1 MSTRRFRRI
10 SSAETLAANSN
21 EEQGRQMNPIS
32 SRSRW
37 LGVCALA
44 LAAISAAAQAQTAWP
59 GKPVRVVVAFPPG
72 GIVDNVARQ
81 LQPKLQAALGQPVV
95 IDNRS
100 GAGGTVGAA
109 EVARAAP
116 DGYTLLMVF
125 DSYATYPLVYPKL
138 SFDIARDL
146 QPVTQIASNPLI
158 LVVNPKVQAN
168 DFKSFVGLLKSQP
181 GQYNYASVGPGS
193 SNHLT
198 AELFKAQTGT
208 FVTHI
213 PYRGGGPAQQD
224 LLGGQVEMM
233 FLSAVLAQPHVKA
246 GKLRALAQT
255 GAQRVPA
262 YADTPTVA
270 ESGVRG
276 FEVNSWV
283 GLLAPAGTPRPVVD
297 RLQAE
302 VKKIVSDPAF
312 DQQLREKGLT
322 GIASTPEQFTVA
334 LRSEQ
339 DKWTRLVRE
348 RNLSLE

>member
-1 MSTRRFRRI
+1 MTSLVIRR
-10 SSAETLAANSN
+10 LAAF
-21 EEQGRQMNPIS
+21 
-32 SRSRW
+32 
-37 LGVCALA
+37 ALA
-44 LAAISAAAQAQTAWP
+44 LVAAGMAHAQAPWP
-59 GKPVRVVVAFPPG
+59 SKPVRLVVAFPPG

-81 LQPKLQAALGQPVV
+81 LQPRLQAALGQPVI
-95 IDNRS
+95 IDNRG
-100 GAGGTVGAA
+100 GAGGTVASA

-116 DGYTLLMVF
+116 DGHTLLMVF

-138 SFDIARDL
+138 TFDIAKDL
-146 QPVTQIASNPLI
+146 QPVTQIASNPLV
-158 LVVNPKVQAN
+158 LVVNPKVPAH
-168 DFKSFVGLLKSQP
+168 DFKGFVGLLKGKP
-181 GQYNYASVGPGS
+181 GQFNYASVGPGS

-198 AELFKAQTGT
+198 AELFKAHTGT

-270 ESGVRG
+270 ESGYRG

-283 GLLAPAGTPRPVVD
+283 GLLAPAGTPRPVVE

-302 VKKIVSDPAF
+302 VRRIVTEPAF
-312 DQQLREKGLT
+312 DQRLREQGLS
-322 GIASTPEQFTVA
+322 GIASTPEQFAAA
-334 LRSEQ
+334 LRTEQ

-348 RNLSLE
+348 RGLSME

>member
-1 MSTRRFRRI
+1 MIPF
-10 SSAETLAANSN
+10 AKVLAACAVL
-21 EEQGRQMNPIS
+21 
-32 SRSRW
+32 
-37 LGVCALA
+37 LG
-44 LAAISAAAQAQTAWP
+44 AAGPLHAQPAWP
-59 GKPVRVVVAFPPG
+59 SKPVRVVVAFPPG
-72 GIVDNVARQ
+72 GIVDTVARQ
-81 LQPKLQAALGQPVV
+81 LQPRLQAALGQPVL
-95 IDNRS
+95 IDNRG
-100 GAGGTVGAA
+100 GAGGTVGSA

-116 DGYTLLMVF
+116 DGHTLLMVF

-138 SFDIARDL
+138 TFDIAKDL
-146 QPVTQIASNPLI
+146 QPVTQIASNPLV
-158 LVVNPKVQAN
+158 LVVNPKVPAA

-255 GAQRVPA
+255 GARRVPA
-262 YADTPTVA
+262 YAETPTVA
-270 ESGVRG
+270 EGGYRG

-283 GLLAPAGTPRPVVD
+283 GLLAPAGTPRAVID
-297 RLQAE
+297 RLQSE
-302 VKKIVSDPAF
+302 VRKIVTDPAF
-312 DQQLREKGLT
+312 DQRLREQGLT
-322 GIASTPEQFTVA
+322 GIASTPEQFAAA
-334 LRSEQ
+334 LKTEQ
-339 DKWTRLVRE
+339 DRWTRLVRE

>member
-1 MSTRRFRRI
+1 MIVPF
-10 SSAETLAANSN
+10 AKVLAACAVL
-21 EEQGRQMNPIS
+21 
-32 SRSRW
+32 
-37 LGVCALA
+37 LG
-44 LAAISAAAQAQTAWP
+44 AAGPLHAQPAWP
-59 GKPVRVVVAFPPG
+59 SKPVRVVVAFPPG
-72 GIVDNVARQ
+72 GIVDTVARQ
-81 LQPKLQAALGQPVV
+81 LQPRLQAALGQPVL
-95 IDNRS
+95 IDNRG
-100 GAGGTVGAA
+100 GAGGTVGSA

-116 DGYTLLMVF
+116 DGHTLLMVF

-138 SFDIARDL
+138 TFDIAKDL
-146 QPVTQIASNPLI
+146 QPVTQIASNPLV
-158 LVVNPKVQAN
+158 LVVNPKVPAA

-255 GAQRVPA
+255 GARRVPA
-262 YADTPTVA
+262 YAETPTVA
-270 ESGVRG
+270 EGGYRG

-283 GLLAPAGTPRPVVD
+283 GLLAPAGTPRAVID
-297 RLQAE
+297 RLQSE
-302 VKKIVSDPAF
+302 VRKIVTDPAF
-312 DQQLREKGLT
+312 DQRLREQGLT
-322 GIASTPEQFTVA
+322 GIASTPEQFAAA
-334 LRSEQ
+334 LKTEQ
-339 DKWTRLVRE
+339 DRWTRLVRE